1 MYEGSLLVA
10 RISMVD
16 VSQCASEQVWS
27 WFLNPPQDLC
37 CTLTGDLMV
46 QCRHALENLK
56 DLPIHLDIT
65 HQSVYQ
71 LWIREFFGI
80 AYCIALLFS
89 LISFRCQTCTLF
101 AICLEHRSV
110 YLYRISPQSHTGKE
124 NANSLYFLPQ
134 TLFFRIYA
142 KLNKS

>member
-56 DLPIHLDIT
+56 DLFVFLART
-65 HQSVYQ
+65 
-71 LWIREFFGI
+71 
-80 AYCIALLFS
+80 
-89 LISFRCQTCTLF
+89 
-101 AICLEHRSV
+101 
-110 YLYRISPQSHTGKE
+110 
-124 NANSLYFLPQ
+124 ANSPGYHSSECLSALDQRVLWHCLLHCSFVFINFIQMSNLHPVCNLSGAQISISVQDLPTVTYWQ
-134 TLFFRIYA
+134 REC
-142 KLNKS
+142 K